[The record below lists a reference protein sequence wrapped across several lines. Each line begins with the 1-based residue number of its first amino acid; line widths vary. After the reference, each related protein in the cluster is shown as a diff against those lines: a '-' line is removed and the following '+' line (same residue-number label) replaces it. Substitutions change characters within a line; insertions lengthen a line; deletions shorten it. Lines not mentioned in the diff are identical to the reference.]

1 MPKTAQG
8 CAICTFTLP
17 AGRRCG
23 AVALR
28 GRAFCYHHDRS
39 PRRIAQDTL
48 DIKLARY
55 RRELESMDLP
65 RLLEA
70 LLEKLDLSRPSFP
83 ATRKLVS
90 FLALPPAVWPCSCRI
105 TSPTHPRRLR
115 SPIHTAS
122 SPRKSWR
129 HSPTVSSAHKRSM
142 AQRSILESIR
152 YTKSHISSHIA
163 GYSGIKSP
171 GIN

>member
-17 AGRRCG
+17 TGRRCG
-23 AVALR
+23 AIALR

-70 LLEKLDLSRPSFP
+70 LLEKLDLLQ
-83 ATRKLVS
+83 AI
-90 FLALPPAVWPCSCRI
+90 LPGYPEARLILGVASCRLAVLLSNYFSDAPAPPPESDPYRI
-105 TSPTHPRRLR
+105 LTQEELEAFADSLIRAQTQH
-115 SPIHTAS
+115 AS
-122 SPRKSWR
+122 AK
-129 HSPTVSSAHKRSM
+129 H
-142 AQRSILESIR
+142 
-152 YTKSHISSHIA
+152 
-163 GYSGIKSP
+163 SGINK
-171 GIN
+171 IHWQLTY